1 LAKSVT
7 FLNDGRPRK
16 YYILVNRTSETW
28 LVGSTAMTMNSMQV
42 IGAQNFLRE
51 TRGQE
56 MGKAYTDMCGK
67 ASDMLERNDPKQ
79 TGKANLAPRLRA
91 MQELQQSEHF
101 LGRMKD
107 YGIALDQDLKVGM
120 HCYRCRGTFRIR
132 EVPDFEETKV
142 NESIQ
147 IYHWDQKR
155 QKHACADC
163 PATLKSAMTK
173 DAAGFK
179 VFDVSGA

>member
-79 TGKANLAPRLRA
+79 TGKANLAP
-91 MQELQQSEHF
+91 
-101 LGRMKD
+101 
-107 YGIALDQDLKVGM
+107 
-120 HCYRCRGTFRIR
+120 
-132 EVPDFEETKV
+132 
-142 NESIQ
+142 
-147 IYHWDQKR
+147 
-155 QKHACADC
+155 
-163 PATLKSAMTK
+163 
-173 DAAGFK
+173 
-179 VFDVSGA
+179 